1 MKQVLSTHLNPPYSA
16 SNYNRKAK
24 YFHRWSVSLPVSLQ
38 ALVDR
43 LWAVGRTPLDM
54 ATVPHMGGRPMERGG
69 LLAVDGA
76 VERVIGGW
84 ITRAASAPEITEG

>member
-1 MKQVLSTHLNPPYSA
+1 MPMNAVPGSKKVCTA
-16 SNYNRKAK
+16 S
-24 YFHRWSVSLPVSLQ
+24 HMDDPSRWSVSLPVSLQ

-43 LWAVGRTPLDM
+43 LWAVGRTPPDM